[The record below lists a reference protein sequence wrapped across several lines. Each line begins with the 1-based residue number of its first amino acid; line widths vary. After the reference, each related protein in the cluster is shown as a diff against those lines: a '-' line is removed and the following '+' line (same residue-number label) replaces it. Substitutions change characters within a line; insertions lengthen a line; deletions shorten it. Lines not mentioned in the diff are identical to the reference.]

1 MMKNNLISQEKL
13 QIVELKKEYETLL
26 EKVHNENDDE
36 VKESFFKSI
45 KLLYFNIVLLE
56 EQYKN
61 KTFIT

>member
-1 MMKNNLISQEKL
+1 MKNNLISQEKL

-56 EQYKN
+56 EQSKN

>member
-1 MMKNNLISQEKL
+1 MKNNTISSEKL
-13 QIVELKKEYETLL
+13 QINELKKEYETLM
-26 EKVHNENDDE
+26 EKIHNENDDE
-36 VKESFFKSI
+36 QKESLYKSI

>member
-56 EQYKN
+56 EQSKN